1 MRVGIAGGTGFV
13 GNYLVDALLEQG
25 HRPVVL
31 VRPGSEHKLRRL
43 DACEVRSGDIN
54 HVNDIV
60 DLLKNCESAIY
71 NVGILREEPRRGITF
86 EALQYQG
93 AARFIDAASA
103 GSVARLLLM
112 SANGVKPDGTSYQA
126 TKYRAEQHAL
136 ASDLDVTIV
145 RPSVI
150 FGDPQGTMEFASQLR
165 RDMVAPPIPAVGFFN
180 AFGKYRG
187 AVQMSP
193 VHVVDVADA
202 FCAALEDSSTYGQTI
217 TLAGPQCLSWP
228 EMVRLVAAAAG
239 RRKWMLPMPI
249 EVMKLAAWFLDWL
262 PFFPVTRDQL
272 AMLAESNI
280 GDDAELRRI
289 IRRDPRPFN
298 AESLAYL
305 AR

>member
-25 HRPVVL
+25 HRPVLL
-31 VRPGSEHKLRRL
+31 VRPGSEPKVRRL
-43 DACEVRSGDIN
+43 SDCEIKHGDIN
-54 HVNDIV
+54 HVNDV
-60 DLLKNCESAIY
+60 VNLLKNCEAAVY

-103 GSVARLLLM
+103 GSVERLLLM
-112 SANGVKPDGTSYQA
+112 SANGVKPVGTPYQS

-136 ASDLDVTIV
+136 ASDLDVTIF

-180 AFGKYRG
+180 AFGENRG

-193 VHVVDVADA
+193 VHIADVADA
-202 FCAALEDSSTYGQTI
+202 FSNSLEDASTHGKTI
-217 TLAGPQCLSWP
+217 TLECLSWS
-228 EMVRLVAAAAG
+228 EMVRLVAAAVG
-239 RRKWMLPMPI
+239 KSKWVLPMPI
-249 EVMKLAAWFLDWL
+249 EVMKLVALLLDWL

-272 AMLAESNI
+272 SMLAEGNT
-280 GDDAELRRI
+280 GDASELRQLI
-289 IRRDPRPFN
+289 GRDPRLFN
-298 AESLAYL
+298 VESLAYL
-305 AR
+305 AH